1 MTTDFPTASLGS
13 SQAPTDAMEKSPPP
27 QTQKSGHPRL
37 IAFGRLPAIQRAQR
51 GLPRPRTFA
60 FLGFTNYCGWTRD
73 GRFIV
78 KHKTQSTRLT
88 RKLNELRQDAW
99 RRMHD
104 PSGRPAPL
112 VRQRAA
118 GPLRVLRHAA
128 QLAGACRFPAGAATN
143 RAPLSAP
150 AQTTLAPSRVG
161 LVRCGDGSLPPAV
174 SADHS
179 FLGRATHMARMTF
192 GKSRVR
198 ASRMLGSVR
207 AKPNGLATR
216 PLHWGSAIWMQHGRN
231 GRRAWQGHKR

>member
-1 MTTDFPTASLGS
+1 MPTASPNPLRKMTTDFPTASLGS

-128 QLAGACRFPAGAATN
+128 QLAGACRLRGDESGFSVCAGAVIA
-143 RAPLSAP
+143 RAE
-150 AQTTLAPSRVG
+150 QGGT
-161 LVRCGDGSLPPAV
+161 GS
-174 SADHS
+174 
-179 FLGRATHMARMTF
+179 
-192 GKSRVR
+192 
-198 ASRMLGSVR
+198 
-207 AKPNGLATR
+207 TR
-216 PLHWGSAIWMQHGRN
+216 
-231 GRRAWQGHKR
+231 